1 MALESGV
8 DQLVEVVP
16 FSFPKMKNGPN
27 QPLTKPS
34 SSSSSSELMDG
45 WMVAKIY
52 FAIMGFYCSFL

>member
-34 SSSSSSELMDG
+34 SSSELMDG

-52 FAIMGFYCSFL
+52 FAIMGFTVFLKS